1 MNRRWKTSLLLCL
14 LVLLLCACHS
24 TAGQND
30 EEGLKIWKNSWKKN
44 AVVLL
49 HEGAEELLY
58 RVKAYEGNVV
68 WSTTDPKSEYFYY
81 ISKNKQDQSNAVL
94 AVDMGTAYV
103 LDYCLGND
111 GSIFFLILEYPDEEE
126 NIYLKKYTSE
136 GQIVTVKCM
145 NDFHGGG
152 KDDCYK
158 WKVLQKPD
166 GCILVYSQ
174 YAYLLLQEDGDII
187 KEDSWENPENFELT
201 YIDEE
206 SAVGY
211 WCRDYKPIFC
221 YFNLKTGE
229 RHEYGNIQEW
239 QTASVIKCANG
250 KVCICTTTDL
260 CCIDPQTHNTESL
273 IRWSDFGMLGDNI
286 CGLYEWNKEIHCIL
300 YDNGILYGVT
310 YQQEE
315 DKVAKTEIRLACFRD
330 TAQLREAVAAFN
342 RESSECVVV
351 VEEYYDED
359 EATAVQRLYNEVLTG
374 NAPDIISFSSDYAND
389 KVLGQRG
396 MLEDL
401 TPYLQKSEV
410 IKKENVVDSVYQSLL
425 VDDRLYMLPTNFAL
439 ELIVTKEK
447 WAGKDGKLDCQEV
460 LQGLREPDIQVQIA
474 REEFLRCGALYGG
487 YSLESADSRMESY
500 IEVANRLPDEMDYQ
514 PDDTFRRNGMV
525 LLESVT
531 LYNVNMFLVE
541 KSIWGEDVVFTG
553 FPETGGNG
561 MAFLPIN
568 CFGINSRSG
577 YKDEAWSFIE
587 SFFGT
592 EWQRKITPN
601 WYFSVSKDVLDRQ
614 LKDSMRRDYY
624 YDEDGAL
631 REVPV
636 FSYDLDGENINVY
649 ASEEDDV
656 LSLKKMIDETKI
668 MRRENSPIVNIV
680 QEETAYYFDGKKSL
694 DETTDIIRN
703 RAHIYHEQLQLK

>member
-81 ISKNKQDQSNAVL
+81 ISKNKQDQSNAVF

-389 KVLGQRG
+389 KAMGSKG

-401 TPYLQKSEV
+401 TPYLQNSNV
-410 IKKENVVDSVYQSLL
+410 INKENIVDSVYQSLL
-425 VDDRLYMLPTNFAL
+425 VDERLYMLPTNFAL
-439 ELIVTKEK
+439 ELVITKDK
-447 WAGKDGKLDCQEV
+447 WAGKDGKLDCKEL
-460 LQGLREPDIQVQIA
+460 LQGLKETEIQVQIS
-474 REEFLRCGALYGG
+474 REKFLRCGAMYGG
-487 YSLESADSRMESY
+487 YSLEPTDLRLESY
-500 IEVANRLPDEMDYQ
+500 IEVASKLPDEVGYQ
-514 PDDTFRRNGMV
+514 PDDSVRRNGGI
-525 LLESVT
+525 LLEPVA
-531 LYNVNMFLVE
+531 LYDVNMFLAE
-541 KSIWGEDVVFTG
+541 KSMWGEDVVFTG
-553 FPETGGNG
+553 FPETEGNG
-561 MAFLPIN
+561 MAFWPIN

-577 YKDEAWSFIE
+577 CKDEAWSFIE
-587 SFFGT
+587 SFFT
-592 EWQRKITPN
+592 AEWQQRVTPN
-601 WYFSVSKDVLDRQ
+601 WCFSVSKDVLDRQ
-614 LKDSMRRDYY
+614 LMDSMKRDYY
-624 YDEDGAL
+624 YDEDGIL
-631 REVPV
+631 CELPV
-636 FSYDLDGENINVY
+636 LSYELDGEKVNVY
-649 ASEEDDV
+649 ASEEENIA
-656 LSLKKMIDETKI
+656 SLRKIIDETEV
-668 MRRENSPIVNIV
+668 MRREDSPIVNIV
-680 QEETAYYFDGKKSL
+680 QEETAYYFDGKKTL
-694 DETTDIIRN
+694 DETIGVIRN
-703 RAHIYHEQLQLK
+703 RAYIYEKQ